1 VLPLISG
8 DDNPE
13 GLIIS
18 WASEENHLSYRNIK
32 RGSWYIEEIT
42 KVLEEHFESK
52 NLVEM
57 LDEVTT
63 RVEKRRNKQGCGQ
76 RPTYQNGLQ
85 NQIFFNRQLIESEK
99 NHFFPRRPLGTF

>member
-1 VLPLISG
+1 MRYNGPLNFQIEWLP
-8 DDNPE
+8 
-13 GLIIS
+13 
-18 WASEENHLSYRNIK
+18 K